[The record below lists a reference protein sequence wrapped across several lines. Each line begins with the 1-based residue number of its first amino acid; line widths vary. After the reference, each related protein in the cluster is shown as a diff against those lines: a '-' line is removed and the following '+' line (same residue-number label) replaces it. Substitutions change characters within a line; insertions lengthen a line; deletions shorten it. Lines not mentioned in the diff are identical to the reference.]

1 MYAPHFSAE
10 ALWFLNTG
18 RLHSIDYELVRIHHP
33 DSAHSR
39 SLPPSERHTRFQS
52 ITAAYDVLQ
61 GKRRGGMP
69 GDVGGGGSGP
79 WGTSD
84 PYMDELD
91 RRRRAHYARHNR
103 HAEYTHYTRHDGW
116 TASADDR
123 WKDRMILIVGI
134 IVSAALPC
142 FSMQYV
148 SEFIIPGQ
156 TLMAG
161 IAPGLFI
168 VPERMGKMHKAAVAN
183 LNQAREEARELGDE
197 RRSRM
202 RERVKGMKCKN
213 REAEEE
219 QQLGE
224 KAG

>member
-1 MYAPHFSAE
+1 
-10 ALWFLNTG
+10 
-18 RLHSIDYELVRIHHP
+18 
-33 DSAHSR
+33 
-39 SLPPSERHTRFQS
+39 
-52 ITAAYDVLQ
+52 
-61 GKRRGGMP
+61 
-69 GDVGGGGSGP
+69 
-79 WGTSD
+79 
-84 PYMDELD
+84 
-91 RRRRAHYARHNR
+91 
-103 HAEYTHYTRHDGW
+103 
-116 TASADDR
+116 
-123 WKDRMILIVGI
+123 
-134 IVSAALPC
+134 
-142 FSMQYV
+142 
-148 SEFIIPGQ
+148 
-156 TLMAG
+156 MAG